1 MFREGLIFETGKA
14 NKGEQEHSDWKT
26 RPNLTQ
32 ETPAAGSSENTGS
45 DHFSMIAVL
54 CEGEEN

>member
-1 MFREGLIFETGKA
+1 MFRESLIFETGKA
-14 NKGEQEHSDWKT
+14 NKRQQEHSDWKT
-26 RPNLTQ
+26 RPQLTQ
-32 ETPAAGSSENTGS
+32 GTLAAGSSENTSS